1 MGQSQASHSL
11 QSITDPHAPA
21 TSGERKISFVL
32 QDNESNE
39 SGEKAHVSLYFD
51 LARFLYWLTLTTGM
65 FVNSTGGR

>member
-21 TSGERKISFVL
+21 APGERKISFIL

-39 SGEKAHVSLYFD
+39 SGGDKDKMHVRNSNRKTYRRSKEK
-51 LARFLYWLTLTTGM
+51 
-65 FVNSTGGR
+65 